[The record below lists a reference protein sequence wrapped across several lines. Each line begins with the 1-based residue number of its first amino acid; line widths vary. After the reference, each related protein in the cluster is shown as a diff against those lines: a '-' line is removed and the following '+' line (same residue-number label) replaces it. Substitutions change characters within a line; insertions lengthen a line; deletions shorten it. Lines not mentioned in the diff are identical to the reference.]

1 MESRFELE
9 EFCMNFLCGREMY
22 LRRFVEDYMQEYSEM
37 GITLNSEA
45 LDPAFRLICH
55 YVFWQKPVKC

>member
-1 MESRFELE
+1 
-9 EFCMNFLCGREMY
+9 MNFLCGREMY

-55 YVFWQKPVKC
+55 YVFWQEPVKC